1 MISCKIIV
9 FSETH
14 YFPYENFFV
23 RTQTQFRP
31 KFKKIRRVVSLHS
44 LRAVRSAVFCKMILT
59 DITSLSNSSSVI
71 KKHCRVF
78 PNSPI
83 EKISSI
89 EI

>member
-31 KFKKIRRVVSLHS
+31 KFKKNRRVVSLHS

-59 DITSLSNSSSVI
+59 DITSLSNSSSVVKNTI
-71 KKHCRVF
+71 VFSLTLPLKK
-78 PNSPI
+78 
-83 EKISSI
+83 
-89 EI
+89 